1 MPHKIAGFSLVE
13 LMVVVSIVGILAM
26 LAVPRYHGFIA
37 QARRGEAK
45 SNLAHLANL
54 QEMYKAEHGA
64 YYDGAAMKNSEG
76 IGYKNEHGTR
86 GDCEDYSDAR
96 DEGLSNKLG
105 FRPQNCRSLRYFY
118 QMRGAGEI
126 VAFAYSDAERR
137 YVYPDCDGG
146 GPVECLYGRGD
157 AVKLALSDAKP
168 VVCRNITKYCPSGA
182 ATPPTPPPP
191 VPPPPPCTCNCSW
204 ALGTQQTSITDADLY
219 ECQTS
224 TATSQ
229 RTDNYSCTRG
239 PAGCVGGA
247 PCPAPTTRTVDY
259 TASVQGTKPIDA
271 GASIADNPC
280 DCGAVSPDPR
290 SGCIDPLCTCSTI
303 PSACPASAPATIS
316 TALANNYTCQTVTA
330 NIDVTTTCTPASNP
344 PCTAPFTRA
353 STMSCPYAGT
363 KDVTCANL
371 CGDWGEWG
379 AWGACEENNGSHEKQ
394 RTRSRTCAANP
405 CSTDITC
412 PTTQMGK
419 EPCPSCTQTE
429 EQACT
434 ALADAT
440 WDGAVGCKCDGGKTW
455 SYDGDT
461 CTGTCDVGPSNTCD
475 TALNC
480 CDGDTVKA
488 WEENSGCTVEQW
500 KGDFT
505 SAEGCCEIGIPQGQL
520 PCDTALNCCDGNTVK
535 AWEENSGCTV
545 EQWKGDFTSAEGC
558 CETTPTCDATT
569 QCCKEGVEI
578 TDASQCGT
586 GYTLEAFPTC
596 CKAAECARD
605 GNGNEITTCRTNSF
619 KTWLGHPDCRCGD
632 CRDDIT
638 CNTDRNDWDGDDCEC
653 TPKQCGLVQQAAKL
667 LCLSP
672 DIWHEWSPTAP
683 SCECEDVTDPTII
696 SAQANCPPPDN
707 SVCTFP
713 HTTAVIN
720 SVPAANLSNLGFLT
734 WYNNLQGWYDGMVAN
749 NATRPYV
756 GTYACTPGYWDN
768 VPPPSPPINYSSDHQ
783 WHADLYEWY
792 INTNRI
798 AKFHYDERH
807 SNTRYPPLPSA
818 WISNDYSHK
827 VNQCPTPPPPGGCN
841 TTPVSNTAPYLSI
854 CVVAQREISA
864 QHDN

>member
-1 MPHKIAGFSLVE
+1 VRGKSAFSLVE

-64 YYDGAAMKNSEG
+64 YYDGAAMKKSEGKG
-76 IGYKNEHGTR
+76 IGYKNEHGTS

-118 QMRGAGEI
+118 QMRSASEI
-126 VAFAYSDAERR
+126 VAFAYSDAEGR

-146 GPVECLYGRGD
+146 GPIDCLHYGRGD
-157 AVKLALSDAKP
+157 AVKLTLGDATP

-182 ATPPTPPPP
+182 ATPPTPPI
-191 VPPPPPCTCNCSW
+191 PPPIPPPTVTCTCNCSW
-204 ALGTQQTSITDADLY
+204 TLGTQQTSITDANLY

-224 TATSQ
+224 TATRQ

-239 PAGCVGGA
+239 PAGCVGGT
-247 PCPAPTTRTVDY
+247 PCPAPTTRAVDY

-280 DCGAVSPDPR
+280 NCGAATPDPR
-290 SGCIDPLCTCSTI
+290 AGCSTPCVCNTT
-303 PSACPASAPATIS
+303 PSTCPS
-316 TALANNYTCQTVTA
+316 TAPSTIASTIASTYTCQPPVVT
-330 NIDVTTTCTPASNP
+330 NIATTTACTPPDTTHCPAHGNTS
-344 PCTAPFTRA
+344 
-353 STMSCPYAGT
+353 SLSCSYAGT
-363 KDVTCANL
+363 KAHTCDNL
-371 CGDWGEWG
+371 CDAWG
-379 AWGACEENNGSHEKQ
+379 AWGVWGACEENNGSLEKQ

-405 CSTDITC
+405 CSTAISC
-412 PTTQMGK
+412 PTEEVQRDTS
-419 EPCPSCTQTE
+419 CP
-429 EQACT
+429 
-434 ALADAT
+434 
-440 WDGAVGCKCDGGKTW
+440 
-455 SYDGDT
+455 
-461 CTGTCDVGPSNTCD
+461 TCDESEQ
-475 TALNC
+475 C
-480 CDGDTVKA
+480 CDGNIVKDQPPDLGLTCDSWKGTWDETVRTKGCCEIGTPQEEDPTCDIGTQCCDGNTVKA
-488 WEENSGCTVEQW
+488 WEEDSGCTEESW

-505 SAEGCCEIGIPQGQL
+505 SAEGCCE
-520 PCDTALNCCDGNTVK
+520 V
-535 AWEENSGCTV
+535 
-545 EQWKGDFTSAEGC
+545 
-558 CETTPTCDATT
+558 TPTCDATT

-596 CKAAECARD
+596 CKAAECERD

-619 KTWLGHPDCRCGD
+619 KTWLEHPDCRCGD

-653 TPKQCGLVQQAAKL
+653 TPKKCGLIQQAAKL

-683 SCECEDVTDPTII
+683 SCECEDVTDPAII

-734 WYNNLQGWYDGMVAN
+734 WYNNLKSWYDGMVAN

-756 GTYACTPGYWDN
+756 GTYAGTPGYWDN
-768 VPPPSPPINYSSDHQ
+768 VPPPPPPINYSVDHQ

-818 WISNDYSHK
+818 WISNDYSHQMS
-827 VNQCPTPPPPGGCN
+827 QCPSPPPPGGCN
-841 TTPVSNTAPYLSI
+841 TNPVSNTAPYLSI